1 MQRNRILAIGGAAAI
16 AVLAWLFWRPVADAP
31 LREALPQTGADAAPA
46 TDDDEARLREQLD
59 LRPDEPGTG
68 PYPAIKEEIAALPR
82 HVVYRPADLAAM
94 GSRKLGVVAWG
105 NGACSEDGARRR
117 FHLAEIASHGYL
129 VLALGRIYSGPGAPP
144 PDQRPPPDAPPS
156 GRTLPADLTDAITWA
171 LAENERPGSPYQ
183 GRIDPALVAL
193 SGFSCGGLQAIS
205 VAGDPRVKTMV
216 LHNTGV
222 MIEPSDVPGMDV
234 GKEALDALHTPV
246 IYIMGGEPDIAYGN
260 GMDDFQRIQ
269 DVPVAVANLPV
280 GHEGTFDE
288 PNGGA
293 AARVA
298 TAWLEW
304 QLRGDSTAARQFI
317 GPDCG
322 LCGKDGWTLQWRN
335 LPAAQ
340 VAP

>member
-1 MQRNRILAIGGAAAI
+1 MQRIRFMTLAGAAAI
-16 AVLAWLFWRPVADAP
+16 AVLAWLFWKPGSDVPTGQASP
-31 LREALPQTGADAAPA
+31 EVGADAATATATA
-46 TDDDEARLREQLD
+46 TDADSARLRELLD

-144 PDQRPPPDAPPS
+144 PEQRPPPDAPPS
-156 GRTLPADLTDAITWA
+156 GRTLPADLTDAISWA
-171 LAENERPGSPYQ
+171 LAENQRPGSPYQ
-183 GRIDPALVAL
+183 GRIDPELVAL

-205 VAGDPRVKTMV
+205 VAGDPRVKTLV

-234 GKEALDALHTPV
+234 GKEALDAMHTSV
-246 IYIMGGEPDIAYGN
+246 IYIMGGEPDIAYEN
-260 GMDDFQRIQ
+260 GMDDFRRIQ

-280 GHEGTFDE
+280 GHGGTFEE
-288 PNGGA
+288 PHGGA
-293 AARVA
+293 AAELAVLWLNWQMRGDA
-298 TAWLEW
+298 TAAGHFVG
-304 QLRGDSTAARQFI
+304 R
-317 GPDCG
+317 DCG
-322 LCGKDGWTLQWRN
+322 LCRDTRWTFERRQF
-335 LPAAQ
+335 P
-340 VAP
+340 